1 MAEIRLNKII
11 KQYNIGLQNLVDF
24 LNSLGAD
31 IEANPNVKIPDT
43 YLADIQKKFGKD
55 LAMKEESEKVDIKL
69 TEILERS
76 SKKQKSGAEEEEE
89 EYEPAQEVNIKKT
102 SFIPE
107 APAPVQEPEPEPEPM
122 PEPEPEPV
130 EEPEPVAEP
139 EPVEE
144 PEPEP
149 VEEP

>member
-55 LAMKEESEKVDIKL
+55 LAMKEESEKMLNLV
-69 TEILERS
+69 
-76 SKKQKSGAEEEEE
+76 
-89 EYEPAQEVNIKKT
+89 
-102 SFIPE
+102 
-107 APAPVQEPEPEPEPM
+107 
-122 PEPEPEPV
+122 
-130 EEPEPVAEP
+130 
-139 EPVEE
+139 
-144 PEPEP
+144 
-149 VEEP
+149 